1 MPKYRCVVAI
11 PTRELFSGD
20 IDYANI
26 PGSIGYMGVLSN
38 HENYVGLNRTGKL
51 TLWLDPEGKERKE
64 FLISGGLTQVLNNH
78 LSVLPRFGCTLDSI
92 DVDEVKAKIE
102 TLKAEIAEAE
112 AKMTG
117 EEDQIQDA
125 IFETSLQTMK
135 LCLGW
140 YETKVKAKT
149 EGVI

>member
-11 PTRELFSGD
+11 PTRELFSGE

-38 HENYVGLNRTGKL
+38 HENFVGLNRTGKL
-51 TLWLDPEGKERKE
+51 TLWLDPDGNERKE
-64 FLISGGLTQVLNNH
+64 FLISGGFTQVLNNH
-78 LSVLPRFGCTLDSI
+78 LSVLPRFGCSLDSI
-92 DVDEVKAKIE
+92 DVDEVQAKIE
-102 TLKAEIAEAE
+102 ALKADIAEAE
-112 AKMTG
+112 AKESG
-117 EEDQIQDA
+117 ELEDPF
-125 IFETSLQTMK
+125 FETSLQTMK

-149 EGVI
+149 EGVIQ

>member
-64 FLISGGLTQVLNNH
+64 FLISGGFTQVLNNH

>member
-11 PTRELFSGD
+11 PTRELFSGE

-38 HENYVGLNRTGKL
+38 HENFVGLNRTGKL
-51 TLWLDPEGKERKE
+51 TLWLDPDGNERKE
-64 FLISGGLTQVLNNH
+64 FLISGGFTQVLNNH

-92 DVDEVKAKIE
+92 DVDEVQAKIE
-102 TLKAEIAEAE
+102 ALKADIAEAE
-112 AKMTG
+112 AKESG
-117 EEDQIQDA
+117 ELEDPF
-125 IFETSLQTMK
+125 FETSQQTMK

-149 EGVI
+149 EGVIQ

>member
-38 HENYVGLNRTGKL
+38 HENYVGLNRTGML
-51 TLWLDPEGKERKE
+51 TLWLDPDGNERKE
-64 FLISGGLTQVLNNH
+64 FLISGGFTQVLNNH

-92 DVDEVKAKIE
+92 DVDDVKTKIE
-102 TLKAEIAEAE
+102 ALKADIEEAE
-112 AKMTG
+112 AKAG
-117 EEDQIQDA
+117 EEDQIEDK
-125 IFETSLQTMK
+125 IFETSLRTMK

-140 YETKVKAKT
+140 YETKLKVKT
-149 EGVI
+149 EGVIQ

>member
-11 PTRELFSGD
+11 PTRELFSGE

-38 HENYVGLNRTGKL
+38 HENFVGLNRTGKL
-51 TLWLDPEGKERKE
+51 TLWLDPDGNERKE
-64 FLISGGLTQVLNNH
+64 FLISGGFTQVLNNH

-92 DVDEVKAKIE
+92 DVDEVQAKIE
-102 TLKAEIAEAE
+102 ALKADIAEAE
-112 AKMTG
+112 AKESG
-117 EEDQIQDA
+117 ELEDPF
-125 IFETSLQTMK
+125 FEPSLQTMK

-149 EGVI
+149 EGVIQ

>member
-1 MPKYRCVVAI
+1 M
-11 PTRELFSGD
+11 
-20 IDYANI
+20 
-26 PGSIGYMGVLSN
+26 
-38 HENYVGLNRTGKL
+38 
-51 TLWLDPEGKERKE
+51 
-64 FLISGGLTQVLNNH
+64 LNNQ

-135 LCLGW
+135 LCRGW

>member
-11 PTRELFSGD
+11 PTRELFSGE

-38 HENYVGLNRTGKL
+38 HENFVGLNRTGKL
-51 TLWLDPEGKERKE
+51 TLWLDPDGNERKE
-64 FLISGGLTQVLNNH
+64 FLISGGFTQVLNNH

-92 DVDEVKAKIE
+92 DVDEVQAKIE
-102 TLKAEIAEAE
+102 ALKADIAEAE
-112 AKMTG
+112 AKESG
-117 EEDQIQDA
+117 ELEDPF
-125 IFETSLQTMK
+125 FETSLPTMK

-149 EGVI
+149 EGVIQ